1 MFNKQVGIYNDIFLD
16 ILSQKYPPNTI
27 LKERDLALKYKTSRT
42 TVRQI
47 LQKLSHENK
56 IIINPRSKTIVK
68 KINLEKIQQS
78 FLLRQCLELTVASLI
93 IKRIQ
98 RKDLEYLSKNLEK
111 QKEVLLHYNSNRN
124 RKYIHIDNE
133 FHYYLF
139 KICDLEAF
147 WNIISEQNFDFDR
160 LRHISAN
167 NKKRCLDSTK
177 EHIKIYN
184 AIKKGSISLLKK
196 AIKLHFSNS
205 KKYYRNILKLNN
217 KIIE

>member
-1 MFNKQVGIYNDIFLD
+1 MFNKQVDIYNDIFLD

-93 IKRIQ
+93 IKKIQ

-111 QKEVLLHYNSNRN
+111 QKEVLFHYNSNTN
-124 RKYIHIDNE
+124 RRVCLMCYQNSWMKSRETFDGTISSNIRKNGT
-133 FHYYLF
+133 
-139 KICDLEAF
+139 DL
-147 WNIISEQNFDFDR
+147 Q
-160 LRHISAN
+160 
-167 NKKRCLDSTK
+167 K
-177 EHIKIYN
+177 
-184 AIKKGSISLLKK
+184 LLLGKVDK
-196 AIKLHFSNS
+196 W
-205 KKYYRNILKLNN
+205 
-217 KIIE
+217 

>member
-1 MFNKQVGIYNDIFLD
+1 MFNKQVDIYNDIFLD

-56 IIINPRSKTIVK
+56 IINNPRSKTIVK

-111 QKEVLLHYNSNRN
+111 QKEVLFHYNSNTN

-147 WNIISEQNFDFDR
+147 WKIISEQSFDFD
-160 LRHISAN
+160 
-167 NKKRCLDSTK
+167 
-177 EHIKIYN
+177 
-184 AIKKGSISLLKK
+184 
-196 AIKLHFSNS
+196 
-205 KKYYRNILKLNN
+205 
-217 KIIE
+217 